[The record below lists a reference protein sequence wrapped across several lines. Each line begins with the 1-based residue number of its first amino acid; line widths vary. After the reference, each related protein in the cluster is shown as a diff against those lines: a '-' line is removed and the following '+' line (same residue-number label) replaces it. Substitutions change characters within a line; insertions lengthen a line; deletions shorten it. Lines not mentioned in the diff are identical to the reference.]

1 MRPRYKLEDDPMCGL
16 TTGGREQ
23 CFWDCTLF
31 SSNTLSRAVL
41 NFENGDLISNPECLL
56 DCYQEVRTM
65 ENLCKIYSLSCFRTA
80 AYTAYSMTSSRRV
93 ASAKIL
99 NLQQMDTPTLS
110 VFLQLGRHQQI
121 QYALRRSLLMEHV
134 TVNEI

>member
-1 MRPRYKLEDDPMCGL
+1 MCGL

-65 ENLCKIYSLSCFRTA
+65 ENLCKMYSLSCFRTA
-80 AYTAYSMTSSRRV
+80 AYTAYSMTTSRRV

-121 QYALRRSLLMEHV
+121 QYVQTNCCSVPKNTANNICKPLH
-134 TVNEI
+134 TVSMI